1 MRECGGC
8 TLCCKLLPVHGD
20 LRRAGVDLPGNFYK
34 PAGER
39 CPHQRHK
46 KGCAVYGKPSM
57 PRSCRLWNCR
67 WLVDPETADL
77 SRPDRSRYVI
87 DITPDIVTSLDNET
101 GERQEMPAMQVWV
114 DPATPD
120 AWRDPALLAY
130 LNQQGE
136 RGCAAIIRYNGEDG
150 FVLLPPSLSM
160 NPTGEWVEIRNAKPE
175 PERSPMEQWKALR
188 RIGAQ

>member
-1 MRECGGC
+1 MRQCGGC

-34 PAGER
+34 KAGDR

-46 KGCAVYGKPSM
+46 KGCAVYGQRAM
-57 PRSCRLWNCR
+57 PTSCRLWNCR
-67 WLVDPETADL
+67 WLTDPETAEL

-87 DITPDIVTSLDNET
+87 DVTPDIFTSVDNET
-101 GERQEMPAMQVWV
+101 GERQEMAAIQVWV

-130 LNQQGE
+130 LNRQH
-136 RGCAAIIRYNGEDG
+136 CAVLVRYNGHDG
-150 FVLLPPSLSM
+150 FVLFPPSIADD
-160 NPTGEWVEIRNAKPE
+160 GQWHEIRNGKVE
-175 PERSPMEQWKALR
+175 PERSPMEQFKALSR
-188 RIGAQ
+188 LGAK